1 MGFKSVLLILLSS
14 GFIFAETGVV
24 VDCKISPVGKFQA
37 KTKEVK
43 GSVTLKNNEVQAE
56 KIIVDLKSLTTEMP
70 LRDDHMKNKYLEV
83 SKFPSAE
90 LIIGKGKEGK
100 GEGKIKFRGIEK
112 EIKGSYKL
120 INSNKELEAKFELSL
135 SEFKITG
142 IRYLGAGVKDIVN
155 VTVIV
160 PVVAAAGVTTQTPPT
175 AKPPVKK

>member
-1 MGFKSVLLILLSS
+1 MDFKSLLLVLLSS

-43 GSVTLKNNEVQAE
+43 GSVTLKNNEVQAD

-83 SKFPSAE
+83 TKFPTAE
-90 LIIGKGKEGK
+90 LIIGKGKDGK
-100 GEGKIKFRGIEK
+100 GDGKIKFRGIEK
-112 EIKGSYKL
+112 DIEGTYKL
-120 INSNKELEAKFELSL
+120 INNNKELEAKFELSL
-135 SEFKITG
+135 SKFKISG

-155 VTVIV
+155 VTVVV
-160 PVVAAAGVTTQTPPT
+160 PVVAVAATKAQSPV
-175 AKPPVKK
+175 AVKPPVKK